1 MDRMIAL
8 SFFPFP
14 FLAGLLVLV
23 AVLLVLRHA
32 KRPPA
37 YLFVFSVFWLYLM
50 MVAALTIFPLFLPLE
65 GESRR
70 SVGEIMARVNLVPF
84 HQMPGGRLPFRLR
97 GEMVANIL
105 MTIPFGLLF
114 PLLARV
120 KPWLFPIIALGIGMA
135 IELTQLTM
143 NLYSGNTFRV
153 TDINDV
159 IFNFTGAII
168 GYGIYLILR
177 GAVWLA
183 RRLAK

>member
-1 MDRMIAL
+1 MIAL
-8 SFFPFP
+8 SFFPIP
-14 FLAGLLVLV
+14 FLAGLLALGVI
-23 AVLLVLRHA
+23 LLALRRA

-37 YLFVFSVFWLYLM
+37 YLFVFSIFWLYLM
-50 MVAALTIFPLFLPLE
+50 MVAALTIFPLYIPLE

-70 SVGEIMARVNLVPF
+70 TLGEIMVRVNLVPF

-105 MTIPFGLLF
+105 MTIPFGLLL

-120 KPWLFPIIALGIGMA
+120 KPWLFPFFSLGIGVA
-135 IELTQLTM
+135 IELTQLAM

-159 IFNFTGAII
+159 IFNFTGAMV
-168 GYGIYLILR
+168 GYGIYLFLR
-177 GAVWLA
+177 LVVWMA
-183 RRLAK
+183 RRLAR

>member
-1 MDRMIAL
+1 MVAIP
-8 SFFPFP
+8 FFPLP
-14 FLAGLLVLV
+14 MLTGLVILALILAMMTARKSSLAYRFL
-23 AVLLVLRHA
+23 
-32 KRPPA
+32 
-37 YLFVFSVFWLYLM
+37 FFIFWLYLM
-50 MVAALTIFPLFLPLE
+50 MVAALTIFPLYLPLE

-120 KPWLFPIIALGIGMA
+120 KPWLFPFFALGLGVA
-135 IELTQLTM
+135 IESIQLAM
-143 NLYSGNTFRV
+143 NLYSGNAFRV

-159 IFNFTGAII
+159 IFNFTGAMI

-177 GAVWLA
+177 AGVWLA
-183 RRLAK
+183 RRLAR

>member
-1 MDRMIAL
+1 MIAL

-84 HQMPGGRLPFRLR
+84 HRCP
-97 GEMVANIL
+97 ADA
-105 MTIPFGLLF
+105 F
-114 PLLARV
+114 PSGCAARWW
-120 KPWLFPIIALGIGMA
+120 P
-135 IELTQLTM
+135 T
-143 NLYSGNTFRV
+143 S
-153 TDINDV
+153 
-159 IFNFTGAII
+159 
-168 GYGIYLILR
+168 
-177 GAVWLA
+177 
-183 RRLAK
+183 